1 VSFQEYRTSYS
12 VHRPILHPFDV
23 IRLTLD
29 NIAMKR
35 LLKCLLALAGF
46 AILFFASANLWAC
59 LVSRN
64 SIVKISDAKPADAVI
79 ILGAY
84 VRPDGA
90 LSWILK
96 DRLDTGLEVYNQGLA
111 PKIIVSGDHGQIDY
125 NEVQAMKDYLLNHG
139 VPAED
144 IFMDHAGFDTY
155 DSLYRARDVFQLK
168 SAIIISQN
176 FHLPRAVYIAKRLGI
191 ETQGVE
197 AKLYYPWWCM
207 NTIRD
212 SIARVKAYTDV
223 EILKSKPRYLGE
235 AIPITGDGRVT
246 QD

>member
-1 VSFQEYRTSYS
+1 MS
-12 VHRPILHPFDV
+12 H
-23 IRLTLD
+23 
-29 NIAMKR
+29 
-35 LLKCLLALAGF
+35 
-46 AILFFASANLWAC
+46 
-59 LVSRN
+59 N
-64 SIVKISDAKPADAVI
+64 SIVTPANLQSADTII

-96 DRLDTGLEVYNQGLA
+96 DRLDTGLKVYNQGLA
-111 PKIIVSGDHGQIDY
+111 SKIIVTGDHGQKDY
-125 NEVQAMKDYLLNHG
+125 NEVQAMKDYLLSHE

-155 DSLYRARDVFQLK
+155 DSIYRARDVFQVR
-168 SAIIISQN
+168 SAIIVTQN

-191 ETQGVE
+191 ETQGVQ
-197 AKLYYPWWCM
+197 AKLYYPWWYA

-212 SIARVKAYTDV
+212 SVARVKAYTDV
-223 EILKSKPRYLGE
+223 EILKSKPRFLGE
-235 AIPITGDGRVT
+235 VISIHGDGRVT

>member
-1 VSFQEYRTSYS
+1 
-12 VHRPILHPFDV
+12 
-23 IRLTLD
+23 
-29 NIAMKR
+29 MKR
-35 LLKCLLALAGF
+35 LLKWLLALAGF
-46 AILFFASANLWAC
+46 AILFYASANLWVW

-64 SIVKISDAKPADAVI
+64 SIIKISDAKPADAVI

-96 DRLDTGLEVYNQGLA
+96 DRLDTGLEVYNSGKA
-111 PKIIVSGDHGQIDY
+111 EKIIVTGDHGQKDY
-125 NEVQAMKDYLLNHG
+125 NEVQAMKDYLLNHE

-155 DSLYRARDVFQLK
+155 DSIYRARDIFQVK

-176 FHLPRAVYIAKRLGI
+176 FHLPRAVYISKRLGI
-191 ETQGVE
+191 ETQGVQAE
-197 AKLYYPWWCM
+197 LFYPWWYA

-212 SIARVKAYTDV
+212 SIARVKAYLDV
-223 EILKSKPRYLGE
+223 EILKSKPRFLGE

>member
-1 VSFQEYRTSYS
+1 
-12 VHRPILHPFDV
+12 
-23 IRLTLD
+23 
-29 NIAMKR
+29 MKF
-35 LLKCLLALAGF
+35 LFKLFSALAGF
-46 AILFFASANLWAC
+46 AILFYASANLWIW

-64 SIVKISDAKPADAVI
+64 SIVVPAEVQSADAVI

-96 DRLDTGLEVYNQGLA
+96 DRLDTGLALYKRGVA
-111 PKIIVSGDHGQIDY
+111 PKILVSGDHGQDHY
-125 NEVQAMKDYLLNHG
+125 NEVQAMKDYLLSHE
-139 VPAED
+139 VPAQD

-155 DSLYRARDVFQLK
+155 DSIYRARDVFQVQ
-168 SAIIISQN
+168 SAIIVTQN
-176 FHLPRAVYIAKRLGI
+176 FHLPRAVYISKRLGI
-191 ETQGVE
+191 ETQGVQ
-197 AKLYYPWWCM
+197 ARLYYPWWYA

-223 EILKSKPRYLGE
+223 EILKSKPRFLGE
-235 AIPITGDGRVT
+235 AIPITGDGTVT

>member
-1 VSFQEYRTSYS
+1 MK
-12 VHRPILHPFDV
+12 PLLKWL
-23 IRLTLD
+23 LTL
-29 NIAMKR
+29 I
-35 LLKCLLALAGF
+35 GF
-46 AILFFASANLWAC
+46 TLLFFAFANLWVW

-64 SIVKISDAKPADAVI
+64 SIIAPAELNSADAVI

-96 DRLDTGLEVYNQGLA
+96 DRLDTGLAIYNLGKA
-111 PKIIVSGDHGQIDY
+111 PKIIVTGDHGQKNY
-125 NEVQAMKDYLLNHG
+125 NEVQAMKDYLLEKG

-155 DSLYRARDVFQLK
+155 DSLYRAREIFQVQ
-168 SAIIISQN
+168 SAIIITQN
-176 FHLPRAVYIAKRLGI
+176 FHLPRAVYISKRLGI

-197 AKLYYPWWCM
+197 AKLYYPWWYM

-212 SIARVKAYTDV
+212 SIARVKAYADV
-223 EILKSKPRYLGE
+223 EILKSKPRFLGE
-235 AIPITGDGRVT
+235 VISITGDGRVT

>member
-1 VSFQEYRTSYS
+1 MSMNHLIKVLLVLISFA
-12 VHRPILHPFDV
+12 
-23 IRLTLD
+23 TL
-29 NIAMKR
+29 
-35 LLKCLLALAGF
+35 F
-46 AILFFASANLWAC
+46 YASANLWIW
-59 LVSRN
+59 LVSHD
-64 SIVKISDAKPADAVI
+64 SIVTFPDAKPADAVI

-111 PKIIVSGDHGQIDY
+111 LKIIVTGDHGQKDY
-125 NEVQAMKDYLLNHG
+125 NEVQAMKDYLISHE

-155 DSLYRARDVFQLK
+155 DSIYRARDVFQVR
-168 SAIIISQN
+168 SAIIVTQN
-176 FHLPRAVYIAKRLGI
+176 FHLPRSVYIAKRLGL
-191 ETQGVE
+191 EVQGVE
-197 AKLYYPWWCM
+197 SRLYYPWWYA

-212 SIARVKAYTDV
+212 SVARVKAYTDV
-223 EILKSKPRYLGE
+223 EILKSKPRFLGE
-235 AIPITGDGRVT
+235 AIPITGDGTIT

>member
-1 VSFQEYRTSYS
+1 
-12 VHRPILHPFDV
+12 
-23 IRLTLD
+23 
-29 NIAMKR
+29 MKR
-35 LLKCLLALAGF
+35 FLKWLVIAAGF
-46 AILFFASANLWAC
+46 AILFYASANLWVC
-59 LVSRN
+59 LFSRN
-64 SIVKISDAKPADAVI
+64 SIVAPAELESADAVI

-96 DRLDTGLEVYNQGLA
+96 DRLDTGLNVYNLGKAQ
-111 PKIIVSGDHGQIDY
+111 KIIVTGDHGQHEY
-125 NEVQAMKDYLLNHG
+125 NEVQAMKDYLTGQG

-155 DSLYRARDVFQLK
+155 DSIYRARDVFQVK

-176 FHLPRAVYIAKRLGI
+176 FHLPRAVYISKRLGL
-191 ETQGVE
+191 ETQGVQ
-197 AKLYYPWWCM
+197 AQLYYPWWYR

-212 SIARVKAYTDV
+212 SVARVKAYTDV
-223 EILKSKPRYLGE
+223 EILKSKPRFLGE
-235 AIPITGDGRVT
+235 AISIQGDGTVT